1 MDQDQ
6 ISIGDATFIV
16 VITESPSWTH
26 KTIPV
31 YTKHKIKY
39 KGE

>member
-6 ISIGDATFIV
+6 ISIGDASFTV
-16 VITESPSWTH
+16 VITELSSWTH

-31 YTKHKIKY
+31 YTKYKIKY